1 LVKVSGEDNQVLKYL
16 KVALDRNQLDGA
28 GSRQVADD
36 LDIPI
41 ERVNEIC
48 QKLENL
54 DLIHIEK
61 RNMVGGKVKDLVAW
75 IKPTGI
81 EALRMEHGKPL

>member
-1 LVKVSGEDNQVLKYL
+1 
-16 KVALDRNQLDGA
+16 
-28 GSRQVADD
+28 
-36 LDIPI
+36 
-41 ERVNEIC
+41 
-48 QKLENL
+48 L